1 MGRFMNGM
9 IAGGAAMA
17 AGAYYLS
24 RNKDK
29 GRCMIHEG
37 KEVLNKAED
46 CLDCAE
52 QALK

>member
-9 IAGGAAMA
+9 ITGGAAMA

-24 RNKDK
+24 KNKDK
-29 GRCMIHEG
+29 GRRMMREG

-46 CLDCAE
+46 CLDNAE
-52 QALK
+52 QALR